1 MDPSA
6 QRELSTTARRL
17 RDLVEPLAAG
27 VYFAPEALERYEA
40 LGLSYLPGYFCSRSA
55 CMGKVAPP
63 VVTGAFGVFEPHL
76 VERAVEEGWSKTE
89 PEPILEARLAGAVEQ
104 LQRLVG
110 DPDDNT
116 RRATEILRGLT
127 DGLSTAG
134 RPLFAGLTS
143 LPWPDDRGW
152 GDLWRAADLVREHR
166 GDAHTAAWTRHVK
179 PVEITLLTERWWGI
193 PLGSY
198 VTTRGYGENAI
209 EEGKAA
215 LAERGLLDGDELT
228 ADGDA
233 LREQIEIE
241 TDEAVHDV
249 VARLDTLT
257 RGRADEL
264 FAVLEPSSKAVVAGG
279 GYPVDPASLTRYP
292 S

>member
-1 MDPSA
+1 MDSSA

-55 CMGKVAPP
+55 SMGKVTPP
-63 VVTGAFGVFEPHL
+63 VVTAAFGVFEPHL
-76 VERAVEEGWSKTE
+76 VERSVEEGWSKTE

-110 DPDDNT
+110 DPDDDT
-116 RRATEILRGLT
+116 RWATEILRGLT
-127 DGLSTAG
+127 DGLPTAG

-166 GDAHTAAWTRHVK
+166 GDAHTAVWIRHVK

-198 VTTRGYGENAI
+198 VTTRGYREDAI

-215 LAERGLLDGDELT
+215 LAGRGLLDGDELT
-228 ADGDA
+228 ADGAA

-241 TDEAVHDV
+241 TDEAVQDV
-249 VARLDTLT
+249 VARLDSLT
-257 RGRADEL
+257 RGQADEL
-264 FAVLEPSSKAVVAGG
+264 FAVLEPWSKAVVAGG
-279 GYPVDPASLTRYP
+279 GYPVDPTSLTRYP

>member
-1 MDPSA
+1 MDSSG
-6 QRELSTTARRL
+6 QRDLSTTARRL

-40 LGLSYLPGYFCSRSA
+40 LGLSYLPGYFCSRSG

-63 VVTGAFGVFEPHL
+63 VVTAAFGVFNPRIVEP
-76 VERAVEEGWSKTE
+76 AVAEGWEKTD
-89 PEPILEARLAGAVEQ
+89 PEPLLDARLAGAVEQ

-110 DPDDNT
+110 DPDGDVKQ
-116 RRATEILRGLT
+116 ATEILRGLT
-127 DGLSTAG
+127 ERLSTSG

-143 LPWPDDRGW
+143 LSWPDDGGW

-166 GDAHTAAWTRHVK
+166 GDAHTAAWVRHVK
-179 PVEITLLTERWWGI
+179 PVEITLLTEGWWGI

-198 VTTRGYGENAI
+198 VTTRGYGEDAI

-215 LAERGLLDGDELT
+215 LRERGLLDGDELT
-228 ADGDA
+228 AGGVA
-233 LREQIEIE
+233 LREEIETE
-241 TDEAVHDV
+241 TDEAERDV
-249 VARLDTLT
+249 VERL
-257 RGRADEL
+257 GNAAEKL
-264 FAVLEPSSKAVVAGG
+264 FALLEPWSKAVVAGG
-279 GYPVDPASLTRYP
+279 GYPVDPANLTRYP